1 MQFKLDQLNVKGKL
15 EDFGKN
21 IHFAKLGDRY
31 VVLLEGN
38 DLQFDHH
45 LSPVELLK
53 PDKIEEVLNRVKN
66 RIDNYSVD

>member
-1 MQFKLDQLNVKGKL
+1 M
-15 EDFGKN
+15 
-21 IHFAKLGDRY
+21 
-31 VVLLEGN
+31 LEGN